1 MQNEMTAEK
10 KKNEGGTGH
19 LVKIVVVLTAI
30 CVCVAL
36 LLAFVNNITKDVIA
50 ETAAKKQ
57 SDAILSMFGGFGSDA
72 KEVREYTTDDGT
84 TVYAV
89 IDDGV
94 LIGYAV
100 PSSGTGF
107 GGERKT
113 TVGFSLAGKVIGVK
127 IISMSETPGVGSK
140 TQNEDFLA
148 RYVGKSETL
157 TVGENFDGIA
167 NATISSKGVTEAV
180 NKAINLPLDVTD
192 MAVKLGAAITV
203 DYVKSAGGD
212 N

>member
-57 SDAILSMFGGFGSDA
+57 SDAILALFDGMDCEKKTA
-72 KEVREYTTDDGT
+72 VYDLDGT
-84 TVYAV
+84 PIYAV
-89 IDDGV
+89 MRDDGV
-94 LIGYAV
+94 LLGYAV
-100 PSSGTGF
+100 QSIGTGF
-107 GGERKT
+107 GGEIKT
-113 TVGFSLAGKVIGVK
+113 MVGFNLAGKVIGVK

-148 RYVGKSETL
+148 RYIGKSETL

-180 NKAINLPLDVTD
+180 NKAIDLPLDVTD